1 MLCKIF
7 TKFLL
12 NNSIK
17 EEKICYCVII
27 NFNSF
32 NMTELS
38 ILGKYNLDIWMKLI
52 FIQTDIIEVILSD
65 LPPLWVAFLI
75 QNLRIYVA
83 ETLDYFFQMNHLFKP
98 QKSTISSKYWQIFS
112 YGRCFIWNQSKNVD
126 IPWIK
131 VCKFT
136 KSVEMFHT
144 YFHVKNKPKKI
155 TFLKIK
161 SNLWRFW

>member
-1 MLCKIF
+1 
-7 TKFLL
+7 
-12 NNSIK
+12 
-17 EEKICYCVII
+17 
-27 NFNSF
+27 
-32 NMTELS
+32 MTELS

-75 QNLRIYVA
+75 QNLRIYVG

-98 QKSTISSKYWQIFS
+98 QKTTISSKYWQIFS
-112 YGRCFIWNQSKNVD
+112 YGRCFISNQSKNVN
-126 IPWIK
+126 ISIK